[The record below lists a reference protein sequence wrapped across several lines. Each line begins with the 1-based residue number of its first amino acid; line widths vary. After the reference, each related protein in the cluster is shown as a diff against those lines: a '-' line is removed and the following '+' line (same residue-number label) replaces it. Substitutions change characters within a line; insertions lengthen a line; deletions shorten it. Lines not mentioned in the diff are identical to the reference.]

1 MIAEIGER
9 LRDARRERG
18 ITLRSLAQD
27 LKVSPSLISQVEN
40 GKTQPSVSTL
50 YAMVS
55 HLGISLDEL
64 LGVGESS
71 PVTPSAPPAREAD
84 ASGVVQR
91 AGTGPVLEMENGVH
105 WERLAAHPGGA
116 VDPLLVTYDP
126 GACSSV
132 EGKMMRHAG
141 VEHAYLLEGE
151 LTVQVDFDTVV
162 LHAGD
167 SLQFDS
173 VRPHMY
179 TNHSSAKVRGIWF
192 VIGRREQAS
201 GPPAPESA
209 APERI
214 TSAVDVLSR
223 MDRLRPTQ

>member
-27 LKVSPSLISQVEN
+27 LKVSASLISQVEN

-55 HLGISLDEL
+55 YLGVSLDEL
-64 LGVGESS
+64 LGVGEATTS
-71 PVTPSAPPAREAD
+71 PQQAPVVAEPD

-132 EGKMMRHAG
+132 EGKMMRHSG

-162 LHAGD
+162 LRAGD

-179 TNHSSAKVRGIWF
+179 TNHGTAKARGIWF
-192 VIGRREQAS
+192 VVGRREQAA
-201 GPPAPESA
+201 GPPAAEPA
-209 APERI
+209 APSRI
-214 TSAVDVLSR
+214 TSAVDVLTT
-223 MDRLRPTQ
+223 MDRLRPTE